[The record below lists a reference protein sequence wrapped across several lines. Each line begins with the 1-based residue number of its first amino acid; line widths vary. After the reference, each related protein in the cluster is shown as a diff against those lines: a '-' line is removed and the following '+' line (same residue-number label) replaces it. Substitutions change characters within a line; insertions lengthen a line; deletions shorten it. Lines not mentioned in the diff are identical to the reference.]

1 MQVTTAEIIYPSSDG
16 QPMAESTIQYKLI
29 VKIKEGC
36 ESLFKDDPNVFVAAD
51 LLWYPVEG
59 RIDISQAPDT
69 MVVFGRPK
77 GDRPSYIQY
86 REDNIGPQ
94 VVFEIRSHNDR
105 QTKMN
110 KKLAFY
116 QRHGVEEYYL
126 YDPERNELQGWQ
138 RIEGNL
144 EVIEPMEGWISPRL
158 EVRFELG
165 EDGLEIYRPDGE
177 KFLSYAELEEERV
190 LSRQRLQQ
198 ESQRAEQESQR
209 AEQAEQKVKQESQR
223 AEQANQRAE
232 QAEQKAK
239 QADQIAQRLAM
250 RLRELNI
257 DPDSI

>member
-16 QPMAESTIQYKLI
+16 QPMAESTIQYELI

-36 ESLFKDDPNVFVAAD
+36 ESLFKNDPNVFVAAD

-77 GDRPSYIQY
+77 GDRLSYIQY
-86 REDNIGPQ
+86 REDNVTPQ

-165 EDGLEIYRPDGE
+165 SDGLEIYRPDGE
-177 KFLSYAELEEERV
+177 KFLSYAELEADRV
-190 LSRQRLQQ
+190 LSHQRLQQ

>member
-1 MQVTTAEIIYPSSDG
+1 MQVTTEEIIYPSSDG
-16 QPMAESTIQYKLI
+16 QPMAESTIQYELI

-59 RIDISQAPDT
+59 RPEISQAPDT
-69 MVVFGRPK
+69 MVIFGRPK
-77 GDRPSYIQY
+77 GDRLSYIQY

-94 VVFEIRSHNDR
+94 VVFEIRSHNDSN
-105 QTKMN
+105 TKMN
-110 KKLAFY
+110 KKLSFY

-126 YDPERNELQGWQ
+126 YDPERNELEGWQ

-158 EVRFELG
+158 GVRFELG
-165 EDGLEIYRPDGE
+165 EDGLEIYRPNGE
-177 KFLSYAELEEERV
+177 KFLSYAELEEER
-190 LSRQRLQQ
+190 LLDRQRLQQ

-209 AEQAEQKVKQESQR
+209 AEQEAQRAEQEAQRAEQEAQRAEQESQR
-223 AEQANQRAE
+223 AE
-232 QAEQKAK
+232 
-239 QADQIAQRLAM
+239 RLAAK
-250 RLRELNI
+250 LRELNI

>member
-1 MQVTTAEIIYPSSDG
+1 MQVTTKEIIYPSSDG
-16 QPMAESTIQYKLI
+16 QPMAESTIQYKFI
-29 VKIKEGC
+29 VTVKEGC
-36 ESLFKDDPNVFVAAD
+36 ELLFKDDPNVFVAAD

-69 MVVFGRPK
+69 MVIFGRPK
-77 GDRPSYIQY
+77 GDRLSYIQY
-86 REDNIGPQ
+86 REDNVTPQ

-126 YDPERNELQGWQ
+126 YDPERNELEGWQ

-158 EVRFELG
+158 GVRFELG
-165 EDGLEIYRPDGE
+165 EDGLEIYRPDGQ
-177 KFLSYAELEEERV
+177 KFLSYSELDEQRELE
-190 LSRQRLQQ
+190 RQRAEQASQ
-198 ESQRAEQESQR
+198 RAEQASQRAEQASQRAEQE
-209 AEQAEQKVKQESQR
+209 A
-223 AEQANQRAE
+223 
-232 QAEQKAK
+232 QKAE
-239 QADQIAQRLAM
+239 RLAA

>member
-16 QPMAESTIQYKLI
+16 QPMAESTIQYELI

-69 MVVFGRPK
+69 MVIFGRPK

-94 VVFEIRSHNDR
+94 VVFEIRSHNDT

-110 KKLAFY
+110 RKVSFY
-116 QRHGVEEYYL
+116 QRYGVDEYYV
-126 YDPERNELQGWQ
+126 YDPEKNELEGWQ
-138 RIEGNL
+138 RIEGIL

-158 EVRFELG
+158 GVRFELG
-165 EDGLEIYRPDGE
+165 EDGLEIYRPNGE
-177 KFLSYAELEEERV
+177 KFLSYAELEEER
-190 LSRQRLQQ
+190 LLDRQRLQQ

-209 AEQAEQKVKQESQR
+209 AEQA
-223 AEQANQRAE
+223 NQRAE
-232 QAEQKAK
+232 QA
-239 QADQIAQRLAM
+239 DQMAQRLAAK
-250 RLRELNI
+250 LRELNI

>member
-69 MVVFGRPK
+69 MVIFGRPK

-94 VVFEIRSHNDR
+94 VVFEIRSHNDSN
-105 QTKMN
+105 TKMN
-110 KKLAFY
+110 KKLSFY

-126 YDPERNELQGWQ
+126 YDPERNELEGWQ
-138 RIEGNL
+138 RIEGDL

-158 EVRFELG
+158 GVRFELG
-165 EDGLEIYRPDGE
+165 EDGLEIYRPNRE
-177 KFLSYAELEEERV
+177 KFLSYAELEEER
-190 LSRQRLQQ
+190 LLDRQRLQQ
-198 ESQRAEQESQR
+198 ESQRAEQADQR
-209 AEQAEQKVKQESQR
+209 AEQADQR
-223 AEQANQRAE
+223 AEQANQIAE
-232 QAEQKAK
+232 QAN
-239 QADQIAQRLAM
+239 QIAQRLAAK
-250 RLRELNI
+250 LRKLNI

>member
-16 QPMAESTIQYKLI
+16 QPMAESTIQYELI

-69 MVVFGRPK
+69 MVIFGRPK
-77 GDRPSYIQY
+77 GDRRSYIQY

-94 VVFEIRSHNDR
+94 VVFEIRSHNDT

-110 KKLAFY
+110 RKVSFY
-116 QRHGVEEYYL
+116 QRYGVDEYYV
-126 YDPERNELQGWQ
+126 YDPERNELEGWQ
-138 RIEGNL
+138 RIEGIL
-144 EVIEPMEGWISPRL
+144 EVIDPMEGWISPRL
-158 EVRFELG
+158 GVRFELG
-165 EDGLEIYRPDGE
+165 EDGLEIYRPNGE
-177 KFLSYAELEEERV
+177 KFLSYAELEEER
-190 LSRQRLQQ
+190 LLDRQRLQQ

-209 AEQAEQKVKQESQR
+209 AEQA
-223 AEQANQRAE
+223 NQRAE
-232 QAEQKAK
+232 QA
-239 QADQIAQRLAM
+239 DQMAQRLAAK
-250 RLRELNI
+250 LRELNI

>member
-1 MQVTTAEIIYPSSDG
+1 MIYPSSDG
-16 QPMAESTIQYKLI
+16 QPMAESTIQYELI

-77 GDRPSYIQY
+77 GDRRSYIQY

-94 VVFEIRSHNDR
+94 VVFEIRSHNDT

-110 KKLAFY
+110 KKVSFY
-116 QRHGVEEYYL
+116 QRYGVDEYYV
-126 YDPERNELQGWQ
+126 YDPQRNELDGWQ
-138 RIEGNL
+138 RVEGIL

-158 EVRFELG
+158 GVRFELG
-165 EDGLEIYRPDGE
+165 SDGLEIYRPNGE
-177 KFLSYAELEEERV
+177 KFLSYAEVEEDR
-190 LSRQRLQQ
+190 LLNRQRLQQ

-209 AEQAEQKVKQESQR
+209 AEQESQR
-223 AEQANQRAE
+223 AE
-232 QAEQKAK
+232 
-239 QADQIAQRLAM
+239 RLAAK
-250 RLRELNI
+250 LRELNI

>member
-16 QPMAESTIQYKLI
+16 QPMAESTIQYELI

-77 GDRPSYIQY
+77 GDRPSYIQH
-86 REDNIGPQ
+86 REDNICPQ
-94 VVFEIRSHNDR
+94 VVFEIRSHNDSN
-105 QTKMN
+105 TKMN
-110 KKLAFY
+110 KKLSFY
-116 QRHGVEEYYL
+116 QRYGVEEYYL
-126 YDPERNELQGWQ
+126 YDPERNELEGWQ
-138 RIEGNL
+138 RIEGDL

-158 EVRFELG
+158 GVRFELG
-165 EDGLEIYRPDGE
+165 EDGLEIYKPNGE
-177 KFLSYAELEEERV
+177 KFLSYGELEAER
-190 LSRQRLQQ
+190 LLDRQRLQQ

-209 AEQAEQKVKQESQR
+209 AEQEAQRAEQESQR

-232 QAEQKAK
+232 QAEQ
-239 QADQIAQRLAM
+239 IAQRLAAK
-250 RLRELNI
+250 LRELNI

>member
-1 MQVTTAEIIYPSSDG
+1 MQVTTQEIIYPSSDG
-16 QPMAESTIQYKLI
+16 QPMAESTIQYELI
-29 VKIKEGC
+29 VKIKAGC

-94 VVFEIRSHNDR
+94 VVFEIRSHNDSN
-105 QTKMN
+105 TKMN
-110 KKLAFY
+110 KKLSFY

-126 YDPERNELQGWQ
+126 YDPERNELEGWQ
-138 RIEGNL
+138 RIEGDL

-158 EVRFELG
+158 GVRFELG
-165 EDGLEIYRPDGE
+165 EDGLEIYRPNGE
-177 KFLSYAELEEERV
+177 KFLSYPELEEER
-190 LSRQRLQQ
+190 LLDRQRLQQ
-198 ESQRAEQESQR
+198 ESQRAEQADQR
-209 AEQAEQKVKQESQR
+209 AEQADQR
-223 AEQANQRAE
+223 AEQANQIAE
-232 QAEQKAK
+232 QAN
-239 QADQIAQRLAM
+239 QIAQRLAAK
-250 RLRELNI
+250 LRELNI